1 MIVADEDAVVAGNAV
16 ATGEAAAALLT
27 FRQARLLFRI
37 LSFLKLRLLLRPT
50 AHRQNLNRLRYRRAN
65 PSRLR
70 RRKARKLQNNGYS
83 KGQAKSIARQDQ
95 LLCLAC
101 SIFNPGN
108 HIDRER
114 HVVMSNVT
122 PAAIK
127 ALREKTGAGM
137 MECKKALTEAEGNE
151 EKAIE
156 NLRKHGLATA
166 TKKAGRVAAE
176 GLVNAYIHAGGKIGV
191 LLEVNCETDF
201 VARGEEFRAFVHNLA
216 MHITAAEPRFTNKED
231 VPPEV
236 LDKEREI
243 ALEQARLDPKNS
255 GKPQQVLDKIVEGR
269 IGKFYQETCLMEQ
282 AFVKDQ
288 NITVGDLVGQ
298 MISKTGE
305 NIRVRRFTRYKMGEG
320 LEKRAS
326 DLGAEVQD
334 LLGGNK

>member
-1 MIVADEDAVVAGNAV
+1 
-16 ATGEAAAALLT
+16 
-27 FRQARLLFRI
+27 
-37 LSFLKLRLLLRPT
+37 
-50 AHRQNLNRLRYRRAN
+50 
-65 PSRLR
+65 
-70 RRKARKLQNNGYS
+70 
-83 KGQAKSIARQDQ
+83 
-95 LLCLAC
+95 
-101 SIFNPGN
+101 
-108 HIDRER
+108 
-114 HVVMSNVT
+114 MSNVT

-156 NLRKHGLATA
+156 NLRKHGLASA
-166 TKKAGRVAAE
+166 TKKEGRVAAE

-191 LLEVNCETDF
+191 LLEVNCQTDF
-201 VARGEEFRAFVHNLA
+201 VARTEEFRAFVHNLA

-255 GKPQQVLDKIVEGR
+255 EKPQQVLDKIVEGR
-269 IGKFYQETCLMEQ
+269 ISKFYQETCLMEQ

-288 NITVGDLVGQ
+288 NITVGDLVRQ

-320 LEKRAS
+320 LEKRS
-326 DLGAEVQD
+326 SNLGAEVQD

>member
-1 MIVADEDAVVAGNAV
+1 
-16 ATGEAAAALLT
+16 
-27 FRQARLLFRI
+27 
-37 LSFLKLRLLLRPT
+37 
-50 AHRQNLNRLRYRRAN
+50 
-65 PSRLR
+65 
-70 RRKARKLQNNGYS
+70 
-83 KGQAKSIARQDQ
+83 
-95 LLCLAC
+95 
-101 SIFNPGN
+101 
-108 HIDRER
+108 
-114 HVVMSNVT
+114 MSNVT

-137 MECKKALTEAEGNE
+137 MECKAALTAAEGVE

-156 NLRKHGLATA
+156 ILRKRGLASA
-166 TKKAGRVAAE
+166 TKKEGRVAAE

-191 LLEVNCETDF
+191 LLEVNSQTDF
-201 VARGEEFRAFVHNLA
+201 VARTEEFRAFVHDLA

-269 IGKFYQETCLMEQ
+269 LSKFYQETCLMEQ

-288 NITVGDLVGQ
+288 NITVGDLVRQ

-305 NIRVRRFTRYKMGEG
+305 NIIVRRFTRYKMGEG
-320 LEKRAS
+320 LEKPPT
-326 DLGAEVQD
+326 DLGGEVQE
-334 LLGGNK
+334 LLGGKK

>member
-1 MIVADEDAVVAGNAV
+1 
-16 ATGEAAAALLT
+16 
-27 FRQARLLFRI
+27 
-37 LSFLKLRLLLRPT
+37 
-50 AHRQNLNRLRYRRAN
+50 
-65 PSRLR
+65 
-70 RRKARKLQNNGYS
+70 
-83 KGQAKSIARQDQ
+83 
-95 LLCLAC
+95 
-101 SIFNPGN
+101 
-108 HIDRER
+108 
-114 HVVMSNVT
+114 MSNVT

-137 MECKKALTEAEGNE
+137 MECKRALTEAEGDE

-156 NLRKHGLATA
+156 NLRKHGLASA
-166 TKKAGRVAAE
+166 TKKEGRVAAE

-191 LLEVNCETDF
+191 LLEVNCQTDF
-201 VARGEEFRAFVHNLA
+201 VARTEEFRTFVHDLA
-216 MHITAAEPRFTNKED
+216 MHITAAEPRYTNKED
-231 VPPEV
+231 VPDDE
-236 LDKEREI
+236 LAKEREI
-243 ALEQARLDPKNS
+243 ALEQAQLDPKNT

-269 IGKFYQETCLMEQ
+269 MSKFYQETCLMEQ

-288 NITVGDLVGQ
+288 NITVGDLVRQ